1 MGLTVGSR
9 KRLFFTVNRQKR
21 RLILIV
27 KKFQGI
33 STISNLTI
41 AADLH
46 GLLTPKE
53 YLRNWKGKE
62 APIPC
67 LLFISENIEK
77 FHK

>member
-1 MGLTVGSR
+1 MGLTVRSR
-9 KRLFFTVNRQKR
+9 KRLFFAVNRQKR

-41 AADLH
+41 AADPY

-53 YLRNWKGKE
+53 SLRNWK
-62 APIPC
+62 
-67 LLFISENIEK
+67 EK
-77 FHK
+77 LPYLTSFLYLKIL